1 MKLASISILLSAP
14 LGAKAFSNPILTL
27 INKANP
33 SINEYA
39 QAQESALINIR
50 LDIGSDSEPSSG
62 RFGIN
67 GLMLEL
73 QGDKV
78 ADYPHPN
85 LPGVFDNASMDEN
98 VLLNLYLIC
107 DCWSLPGANG
117 PNPQL
122 SSGPKTLSV
131 LREGNHIDIMGSK
144 SIPFDNGAWEMIW
157 RKNASAG
164 ALIMGFDAGEIRR
177 NQVTLPMGRVYVTFP
192 VWTSESLQELRD
204 RKALAEEKAME
215 AFDRQKEEVA
225 KMQQTGNLL
234 AKAMH
239 FRNACK
245 AAEDIDYSG
254 YRSYQGMN
262 LDMNTVPLDG
272 DLHLCSL
279 GTVWTKK
286 DGMFGADEQVLL
298 GTASV
303 AAGKKEDL
311 EEKKAVS
318 ERELKSVAFDGLRP

>member
-85 LPGVFDNASMDEN
+85 
-98 VLLNLYLIC
+98 
-107 DCWSLPGANG
+107 LPGANG